1 MSRFKCLSVIL
12 LFSFLLYPKVTAVE
26 EDPSSAVKIN
36 HKALPFKDSASE
48 NSVTK
53 NKFQKFSEVFKSSI
67 TKLKKT
73 HKKIDLVFLVDSS
86 SSVGKTNFLSEIKF
100 VKKVLAD
107 FTVSFNHTRV
117 AVVTFSSVGKVVS
130 RSKGKGKSK
139 FASVLP
145 RKKRNNFQL
154 EEDLSL

>member
-1 MSRFKCLSVIL
+1 MTR
-12 LFSFLLYPKVTAVE
+12 
-26 EDPSSAVKIN
+26 
-36 HKALPFKDSASE
+36 
-48 NSVTK
+48 
-53 NKFQKFSEVFKSSI
+53 NKFQQFSEIFKNSI

-86 SSVGKTNFLSEIKF
+86 SSVGKMNFLSEIKF

-130 RSKGKGKSK
+130 RSNRRE
-139 FASVLP
+139 LC
-145 RKKRNNFQL
+145 
-154 EEDLSL
+154 